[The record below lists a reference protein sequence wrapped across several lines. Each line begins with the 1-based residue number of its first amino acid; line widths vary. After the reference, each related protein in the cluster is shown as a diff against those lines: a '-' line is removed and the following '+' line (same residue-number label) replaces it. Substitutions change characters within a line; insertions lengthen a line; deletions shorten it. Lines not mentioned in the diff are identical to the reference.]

1 MKKRG
6 RWGAEGEGESVQPAR
21 YWKIEE
27 IIGWLTLMA
36 LIPYPMVLA
45 VLMDII
51 RASSHPDVPVTH
63 CGSARNADHQ
73 KRENRS
79 HEKT

>member
-1 MKKRG
+1 
-6 RWGAEGEGESVQPAR
+6 
-21 YWKIEE
+21 
-27 IIGWLTLMA
+27 MA

-45 VLMDII
+45 VLMDKI
-51 RASSHPDVPVTH
+51 RASSHPVVPVTH
-63 CGSARNADHQ
+63 CGSAKNADHQ